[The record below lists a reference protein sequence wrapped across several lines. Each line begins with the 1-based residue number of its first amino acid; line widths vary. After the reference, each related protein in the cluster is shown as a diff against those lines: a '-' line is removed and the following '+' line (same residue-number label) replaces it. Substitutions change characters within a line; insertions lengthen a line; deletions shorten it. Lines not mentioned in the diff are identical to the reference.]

1 MLGLLNLGES
11 NDTCLVM
18 LPFFLPTPPLYH
30 LFCIDGKVI
39 TSKAFSARWLSYG
52 KCWGNDLKAFPNF
65 HKKASVQEARNMA
78 TNIV

>member
-30 LFCIDGKVI
+30 LFWIDGKVI
-39 TSKAFSARWLSYG
+39 TSKALSAHWLSYG
-52 KCWGNDLKAFPNF
+52 ECWGNDLKAFPNF
-65 HKKASVQEARNMA
+65 DKKASVQEARNMA